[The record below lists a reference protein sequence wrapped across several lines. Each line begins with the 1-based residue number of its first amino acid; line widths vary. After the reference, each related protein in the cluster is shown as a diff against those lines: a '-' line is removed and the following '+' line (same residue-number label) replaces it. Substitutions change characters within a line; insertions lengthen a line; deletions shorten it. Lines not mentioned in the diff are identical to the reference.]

1 MASETYDIAVVGGGP
16 GGYVAAIRA
25 AQLGL
30 NTVVIEREHLGG
42 ICLNWG
48 CIPTKALLRSSE
60 VAHIIDDLPAAGFEG
75 ASARPNLRNVVQ
87 RSRDVSAKLSGG
99 IGLLMKKNK
108 IPVIEGAAKLTA
120 PGMLSVDTSDGVQ
133 TVNAKHIILATG
145 ARAKVLPHL
154 SVEDPRVWTYREA
167 MVPDEI
173 PERLLVVGSGAIGME
188 FASFF
193 SDMGSAVTVVEA
205 LDRILPNEDKDI
217 SKEALKTFKRQG
229 IAFHTSA
236 TVEELVPRTGFVRA
250 TIQTKKG
257 ELRERFDRV
266 ILAIGIEGNTEEL
279 GLDDLG
285 VKTTK
290 GHIDVD
296 EWGATNVAGLY
307 AIGDVAGAPWLAHKA
322 SHEGV
327 VCVEKIAGEK
337 NVHPINKSLVPSCT
351 YCRPQIASVGMTEA
365 QAKKDVGAIAVG
377 KFPFTANGKAL
388 ALGDASGFVK
398 TIFDKE
404 TGRLL
409 GAHMIGPEVTELI
422 QGYVIA
428 CQMKATKADLAAV
441 IFPHPTL
448 SEAMHEATLDAFGEV
463 IHV

>member
-1 MASETYDIAVVGGGP
+1 MADQQFDIVIVGGGP

-30 NTVVIEREHLGG
+30 QTAVIEREHLGG

-60 VAHIIDDLPAAGFEG
+60 VAHLIADLPKTGFEG
-75 ASARPNLRNVVQ
+75 PGARPVLPSVVQ
-87 RSRDVSAKLSGG
+87 RSREVAGQLSRG
-99 IGLLMKKNK
+99 IGFLLKKHK
-108 IPVIEGAAKLTA
+108 VTVIDGAATLVKS
-120 PGMLSVDTSDGVQ
+120 GELSVNGEQ
-133 TVNAKHIILATG
+133 TVKAKNVILATG

-154 SVEDPRVWTYREA
+154 QVDDPRVWTYREA

-193 SDMGSAVTVVEA
+193 ADMGSDVTVVEA

-229 IAFHTSA
+229 MTFHTKA
-236 TVEELVPRTGFVRA
+236 TVDEIVPRTEFVRA

-266 ILAIGIEGNTEEL
+266 ILAIGIEGNVEGL
-279 GLDDLG
+279 GLEELG

-296 EWGATNVAGLY
+296 EWGATNVKGVY

-322 SHEGV
+322 SHEGI

-337 NVHPINKSLVPSCT
+337 GVHPINKSLVPSCT
-351 YCRPQIASVGMTEA
+351 YCRPQIASVGLTEA
-365 QAKKDVGAIAVG
+365 QAKKEVGKVAVG
-377 KFPFTANGKAL
+377 KFPFSANGKAL
-388 ALGDASGFVK
+388 ALGEGNGFVK
-398 TIFDKE
+398 TVFDEK

>member
-1 MASETYDIAVVGGGP
+1 MAEAQFDIAIVGGGP

-25 AQLGL
+25 AQLGFE
-30 NTVVIEREHLGG
+30 TVVIEREHLGG

-60 VAHIIDDLPAAGFEG
+60 VAHVIADLPKTGFEG
-75 ASARPNLRNVVQ
+75 PGARPVLPNVVQ
-87 RSRDVSAKLSGG
+87 RSREVAAQLSRG
-99 IGLLMKKNK
+99 IGSLMKKHK
-108 IPVIEGAAKLTA
+108 VTVINGTAKLVEPGVLAVEGHENVTA
-120 PGMLSVDTSDGVQ
+120 S
-133 TVNAKHIILATG
+133 HIILATG

-154 SVEDPRVWTYREA
+154 KVDDPRVWTYREA
-167 MVPDEI
+167 MMPDQI
-173 PERLLVVGSGAIGME
+173 PDRLLVVGSGAIGME

-193 SDMGSAVTVVEA
+193 ADMGSDVTVVEA

-217 SKEALKTFKRQG
+217 SKEALKLFKRQG
-229 IAFHTSA
+229 LTVHTKA
-236 TVEELVPRTGFVRA
+236 TVDEIVPRTEFVRA

-266 ILAIGIEGNTEEL
+266 ILAIGIDGNVEGL
-279 GLDDLG
+279 GLEDLG
-285 VKTTK
+285 VATTK

-296 EWGATNVAGLY
+296 EWGATNVPGLY

-322 SHEGV
+322 SHEAV
-327 VCVEKIAGEK
+327 VCVEKIAGEAD
-337 NVHPINKSLVPSCT
+337 VHPINKALVPSCT

-365 QAKKDVGAIAVG
+365 EAKKEVGAVAVG
-377 KFPFTANGKAL
+377 KFPFSANGKAL
-388 ALGDASGFVK
+388 ALGEATGFVK
-398 TIFDKE
+398 TVFDKSS
-404 TGRLL
+404 GRLL

-422 QGYVIA
+422 QGFAIA
-428 CQMKATKADLAAV
+428 CQMKATKADLASV

>member
-1 MASETYDIAVVGGGP
+1 MADSEFDIVIVGGGP

-25 AQLGL
+25 AQLGFD
-30 NTVVIEREHLGG
+30 TAVIEREHLGG

-60 VAHIIDDLPAAGFEG
+60 VAHLIADLPKTGFEG
-75 ASARPNLRNVVQ
+75 PGARPVLPSVVQ
-87 RSRDVSAKLSGG
+87 RSRDVAAQLSRGVGFLLKKHKVTVIDGTAKL
-99 IGLLMKKNK
+99 
-108 IPVIEGAAKLTA
+108 VE
-120 PGMLSVDTSDGVQ
+120 PGVLSVNGGE
-133 TVNAKHIILATG
+133 TVKAKDIILATG

-154 SVEDPRVWTYREA
+154 QVDDPRVWTYREA
-167 MVPDEI
+167 MVPDQI

-193 SDMGSAVTVVEA
+193 ADMGSDVTVVEA

-229 IAFHTSA
+229 ITFHTKA
-236 TVEELVPRTGFVRA
+236 TVDELVPRTEFVRA
-250 TIQTKKG
+250 TIQSKSG

-266 ILAIGIEGNTEEL
+266 ILAIGIEGNVEDL
-279 GLDDLG
+279 GLEELG

-296 EWGATNVAGLY
+296 EWGATNVPGIH

-327 VCVEKIAGEK
+327 VCVEKIAGEPD
-337 NVHPINKSLVPSCT
+337 VHPINKALVPSCT
-351 YCRPQIASVGMTEA
+351 YCRPQIASVGLTEA
-365 QAKKDVGAIAVG
+365 QAKKEVGQVAVG
-377 KFPFTANGKAL
+377 KFPFSANGKAL
-388 ALGDASGFVK
+388 ALGDGNGFVK
-398 TIFDKE
+398 TVFDKK

-448 SEAMHEATLDAFGEV
+448 SEAMHEAALDAFGDV